1 VTLQYAIQVAVDSL
15 SLGSLY
21 ALGALGIGVIFGVMR
36 LINFAHGDLI
46 TIGAYSLIVPST
58 ATIPT
63 LFIGE
68 FAWPLLVA
76 GVVAVVV
83 IAALTMERIV
93 FRPLRGADPATL
105 LIASFS
111 LSYFLQYTMLLI
123 YGGRPKGLDIG
134 STLMRQIE
142 FGSVTIAQIDIVTI
156 VTTVALMVV
165 LASFLKWS
173 SIGIQ
178 LRAATE
184 DFRMARML
192 GVKANAVIAGAFAL
206 SGMLA
211 GIVSILVISRVGA
224 LDPKF
229 GVNMALYGFV
239 STVVGGMG
247 SLTGPVAGGFL
258 VGIASG
264 IIQAILPEG
273 MRPTRD
279 AFVFAIVIILLLVR
293 PEGIVRQISKERV

>member
-1 VTLQYAIQVAVDSL
+1 VQYAIQVAVDAL

-21 ALGALGIGVIFGVMR
+21 ALAALGIGLIFGVMR

-46 TIGAYSLIVPST
+46 TIGGYALIVPSIG
-58 ATIPT
+58 AIPT
-63 LFIGE
+63 LFIG
-68 FAWPLLVA
+68 AWPWPLLVG
-76 GVVAVVV
+76 GVVAILVV
-83 IAALTMERIV
+83 AALLMERIV

-111 LSYFLQYTMLLI
+111 LSYFLQYAMLLI
-123 YGGRPKGLDIG
+123 YGGRPKGIDVG
-134 STLMRQIE
+134 SSLTQPIE
-142 FGSVTIAQIDIVTI
+142 FGSVAIARLDII
-156 VTTVALMVV
+156 TVAST
-165 LASFLKWS
+165 LALLLILGAIMKWS

-178 LRAATE
+178 IRAATQ

-192 GVKANAVIAGAFAL
+192 GVKANEVIAGAFAV
-206 SGMLA
+206 SGLLA
-211 GIVSILVISRVGA
+211 AVVSLLVVSRVGS
-224 LDPKF
+224 LEPRL

-258 VGIASG
+258 VGIASV
-264 IIQAILPEG
+264 IIQAVLPESI
-273 MRPTRD
+273 RPVRD

-293 PEGIVRQISKERV
+293 PEGIVRLRSSKERV

>member
-1 VTLQYAIQVAVDSL
+1 MQYAIQVAVDAL

-21 ALGALGIGVIFGVMR
+21 ALAALGIGLIFGVMR

-46 TIGAYSLIVPST
+46 TIGGYALIVPSI
-58 ATIPT
+58 AAIPT
-63 LFIGE
+63 LFVG
-68 FAWPLLVA
+68 AWPWPLLVC
-76 GVVAVVV
+76 GVVAILVV
-83 IAALTMERIV
+83 AALLMERLV

-123 YGGRPKGLDIG
+123 YGGRPKGIDVG
-134 STLMRQIE
+134 SSLTQPLE
-142 FGSVTIAQIDIVTI
+142 FGSVAIARLDIVT
-156 VTTVALMVV
+156 VAST
-165 LASFLKWS
+165 LALLLILGAFMKWS

-178 LRAATE
+178 IRAATQ

-192 GVKANAVIAGAFAL
+192 GVKANAVIAGAFAV
-206 SGMLA
+206 SGLLA
-211 GIVSILVISRVGA
+211 AVVSLLVVSRVGS
-224 LDPKF
+224 LEPRL

-258 VGIASG
+258 VGIASV
-264 IIQAILPEG
+264 IIQAVLPESI
-273 MRPTRD
+273 RPVRD

-293 PEGIVRQISKERV
+293 PEGIVRLRSSKERV